1 MEYGMN
7 STLKVH
13 FEDIDTSILE
23 SIEFIFK
30 QFNKN
35 DAEAIKYVVW
45 NSSSESDDV
54 YTIDDDLTNF
64 YIPFTKEDT
73 FKFLPGKKFYIDARI
88 HYADTFDN
96 PSVPVVAINMLPGLF
111 GVGDG

>member
-30 QFNKN
+30 QYNKN
-35 DAEAIKYVVW
+35 DAEAIKYVMW
-45 NSSSESDDV
+45 SLANDSEDAFI
-54 YTIDDDLTNF
+54 IDGDLTNF
-64 YIPFTKEDT
+64 YIPFTKEET
-73 FKFLPGKKFYIDARI
+73 FKFIPGKKFFIDARI

-96 PSVPVVAINMLPGLF
+96 PHVPVVAINMLPGLF
-111 GVGDG
+111 GVVDG

>member
-13 FEDIDTSILE
+13 FNDIDTTILE

-30 QFNKN
+30 QKN
-35 DAEAIKYVVW
+35 SNEAEAIKYVVW
-45 NSSSESDDV
+45 SLNTDSDDV
-54 YTIDDDLTNF
+54 YIIDGDLTNF
-64 YIPFTKEDT
+64 YIPFTKEET
-73 FKFLPGKKFYIDARI
+73 FDFIPGKKFYIDARI

-96 PSVPVVAINMLPGLF
+96 PHVDVVAINMLPGLF
-111 GVGDG
+111 GVGDH